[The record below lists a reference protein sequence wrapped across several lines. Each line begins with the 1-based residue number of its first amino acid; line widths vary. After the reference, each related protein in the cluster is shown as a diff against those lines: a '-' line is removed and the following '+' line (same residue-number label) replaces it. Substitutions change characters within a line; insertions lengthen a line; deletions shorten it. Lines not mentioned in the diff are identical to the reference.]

1 MRGEG
6 ANDRVA
12 PAFEEVALSE
22 SPEMRRARLDRE
34 SASIA
39 ERQARSAYFPSV
51 EARAGWESDRES
63 FAGSGGT
70 NWMVGLSL
78 RMNLFNGLGDRAR
91 IAEAEATA
99 RAARAREQETENR
112 VRLEVRRAYLE
123 RDAASE
129 RLDVAEKA
137 LAQARESHRITQAR
151 YEGGLASVT
160 ELLRSHNALL
170 QAEVRQMSSIFEAR
184 LAAAGL
190 ELATGT
196 LKRDSEAIQ
205 P

>member
-1 MRGEG
+1 
-6 ANDRVA
+6 
-12 PAFEEVALSE
+12 
-22 SPEMRRARLDRE
+22 
-34 SASIA
+34 
-39 ERQARSAYFPSV
+39 
-51 EARAGWESDRES
+51 
-63 FAGSGGT
+63 
-70 NWMVGLSL
+70 MVGLSL

-91 IAEAEATA
+91 IGEAEAEA
-99 RAARAREQETENR
+99 RAARAREREAENR

-123 RDAASE
+123 RDAARE

-137 LAQARESHRITQAR
+137 VAQARESHRITQAR

-184 LAAAGL
+184 MAALGL

-196 LKRDSEAIQ
+196 LKRDSEAIR